1 MLLYILN
8 YINYTSDKMNINAP
22 DAELADLIQRPDVT
36 IPNNNVRANPVG
48 QQLQPRQPQI
58 RPFVNHWTPNM
69 PANGGYR
76 RSKNSKKY
84 KNKNRKYKNKNRKRR
99 QTKRFMKKRNKIN
112 SS

>member
-1 MLLYILN
+1 
-8 YINYTSDKMNINAP
+8 MNINAP

-36 IPNNNVRANPVG
+36 IPNNNGRANPVG
-48 QQLQPRQPQI
+48 QQLQPQI

-84 KNKNRKYKNKNRKRR
+84 KNRKYKNKNRKRR
-99 QTKRFMKKRNKIN
+99 QTKRVMKKTK
-112 SS
+112 